1 MYSGVYGHPANSP
14 LADILT
20 LKQHTIRRLN
30 TYKQYDK
37 LSRLTAIDW
46 AVNNFSLTYNSQM
59 SYACTYNSA
68 TQHTRLIWINGSYWD
83 WTYDVLDPVTIG
95 KHCWVDRSAVAG
107 HQNEYTFDDIGN

>member
-1 MYSGVYGHPANSP
+1 MYSGVYGHPANSL

-68 TQHTRLIWINGSYWD
+68 TQHSGSFGS
-83 WTYDVLDPVTIG
+83 TAVTGTGPTTSSI
-95 KHCWVDRSAVAG
+95 R
-107 HQNEYTFDDIGN
+107 